1 PLDRSIRR
9 NRRHN
14 GASVPVLP
22 ERERMRIPGIRAA
35 GRLTGFV
42 TKPDKQVM
50 KAGILDFACLD
61 AAPGT
66 VAVLSPGR
74 YMCAG
79 VEQANANAPPVGMKA
94 PQKIVGPV
102 GTALSG
108 APEREAVA
116 DGHGCKP
123 IGVAN
128 MDVGAAIDLPAKTF
142 RAAEALHPGCN

>member
-1 PLDRSIRR
+1 
-9 NRRHN
+9 
-14 GASVPVLP
+14 
-22 ERERMRIPGIRAA
+22 MRIPGIRAA

-79 VEQANANAPPVGMKA
+79 VEQANVNAPPVGMKT
-94 PQKIVGPV
+94 PQEIVGPV

-116 DGHGCKP
+116 DGHG
-123 IGVAN
+123 
-128 MDVGAAIDLPAKTF
+128 
-142 RAAEALHPGCN
+142 